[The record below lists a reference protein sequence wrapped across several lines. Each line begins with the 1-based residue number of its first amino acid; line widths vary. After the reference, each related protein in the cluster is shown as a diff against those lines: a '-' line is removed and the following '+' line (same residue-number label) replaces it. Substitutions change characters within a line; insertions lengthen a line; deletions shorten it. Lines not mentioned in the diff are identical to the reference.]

1 MGARPTVRS
10 FPLRTGRPGM
20 FFWPGRR
27 NRAFD
32 VVAIVLGM
40 CILLAGAG
48 CEEKEAAPPSTPP
61 EVEVSDVVQRDVPIY
76 QEWVAQLNGQVNADI
91 TPKCRDTC

>member
-1 MGARPTVRS
+1 
-10 FPLRTGRPGM
+10 M

>member
-10 FPLRTGRPGM
+10 FPLRTGKPGM

-27 NRAFD
+27 NRGFD
-32 VVAIVLGM
+32 VVATVLGM
-40 CILLAGAG
+40 CVLLAGAG